1 MREKREKKIAPS
13 FTFLIEKK
21 RDGEE
26 FSREEI
32 KSIVDAVTDN
42 ELPPHQLAALLMAI
56 YFRGLTVQETAILA
70 EELMLSGEVLNLDGI
85 TWPKVANYTAGG
97 VGDKVP
103 LILPALAAACGVV
116 MPAMIG
122 DDENFIIGTLDK
134 LSAIPGFCRDAELKD
149 FTNHLQSVKSAF
161 MSQHT
166 SVAPADETIYRIRHG
181 SGTVP
186 CPALIVAS
194 ILSRKSAAGADGFV
208 VDVKWGSGSF
218 IKDVEQAKILARI
231 IVRTCDILKHRSV
244 VLVTDANQPLGGAV
258 GTALEIE
265 EVVRFLK
272 SDEAEDDL
280 RQLVLRMGMEVVR
293 LAGVAGSTLSAKQ
306 MVQRSISSGAV
317 FEKFKEIVAAH
328 GGDVSCLD
336 DMEKLPKAKY
346 IRKLPAPK
354 RGYIHSIN
362 AGMIA
367 RGVRLMGENADGTL
381 DPAVGVSKVMKAG
394 VQIKQGEPLMMIHY
408 NDEHKLE
415 AGLEYL
421 RNSYRLAPK
430 RPTMGDLIV
439 ERVA

>member
-1 MREKREKKIAPS
+1 MRERGKKKVAPS
-13 FTFLIEKK
+13 FAFLIEKK

-26 FSREEI
+26 FTRDEI
-32 KSIVDAVTDN
+32 KNIVDALIDD
-42 ELPPHQLAALLMAI
+42 ELPTHQLSALLMAI
-56 YFRGLTVQETAILA
+56 YFRGLTVEETSILS
-70 EELMLSGEVLNLDGI
+70 EELMLSGEVLNLSAI

-103 LILPALAAACGVV
+103 LILPALAAACGVT

-122 DDENFIIGTLDK
+122 EDENFIIGTLDK
-134 LSAIPGFCRDAELKD
+134 LSAIPGFTCDSSLKD
-149 FTNHLQSVKSAF
+149 FAKHLQDVGSAF
-161 MSQHT
+161 MAQH
-166 SVAPADETIYRIRHG
+166 SSIAPVDSTLYRIRREAA
-181 SGTVP
+181 TIP

-194 ILSRKSAAGADGFV
+194 ILSRKSAAGADAFV
-208 VDVKWGSGSF
+208 VDVKWGNGSF
-218 IKDVEQAKILARI
+218 IKDVEQAKTLART
-231 IVRTCDILKHRSV
+231 IVRTCDLLKHKSV
-244 VLVTDANQPLGGAV
+244 VLVTDANQPLGGSV

-265 EVVRFLK
+265 EIVRFLK
-272 SDEAEDDL
+272 TEEAEEDL
-280 RQLVLRMGMEVVR
+280 RQLILRMGMEVVR
-293 LAGVAGSTLSAKQ
+293 MAGVAGSTLSAKQ

-317 FEKFKEIVAAH
+317 FEKFKEIIAAQ
-328 GGDVSCLD
+328 GGDTSYLD
-336 DMEKLPKAKY
+336 DTEKLPKAKY

-367 RGVRLMGENADGTL
+367 RGVRLLGERPDGTM

-408 NDEHKLE
+408 NDERNLE

-430 RPTMGDLIV
+430 RPAVGELIV